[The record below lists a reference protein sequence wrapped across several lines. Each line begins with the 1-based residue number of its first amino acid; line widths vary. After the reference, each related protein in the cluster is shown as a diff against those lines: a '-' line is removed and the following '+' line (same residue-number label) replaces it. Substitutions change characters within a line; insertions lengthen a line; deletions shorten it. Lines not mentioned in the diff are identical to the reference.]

1 MVQHTDASL
10 SQFADDGHTEL
21 EKCVAT
27 FTSGV
32 AIGVCREGLEDM

>member
-1 MVQHTDASL
+1 MDGSL
-10 SQFADDGHTEL
+10 SQFGHDGHTEL

-32 AIGVCREGLEDM
+32 AIGVCQEGLEDM